1 MDERQAIVNRSPKRK
16 ALEDVIDGIRQIFDE
31 IDRLLNGEKRRK
43 PARVPV
49 PVRVPVPTKDRRER

>member
-1 MDERQAIVNRSPKRK
+1 MNRSPKRK